1 MVTQLWRHPVTLHH
15 QEEIITYVTV
25 KLTAMITDVTA
36 TGEIDNSD
44 VTAGTVQTLDHK
56 LSHKFSEL

>member
-1 MVTQLWRHPVTLHH
+1 MDTQLWRHPVTLHH
-15 QEEIITYVTV
+15 QEEIITYLTV

-44 VTAGTVQTLDHK
+44 VTAGTVLTSDHK